1 METTK
6 LEVTAKQ
13 IDQLVKRYSKSE
25 HETDKPFWYRVLK
38 YKNNV
43 SVCGNIVISFYW
55 VYSSPNSTILT
66 FCTENNTIK
75 FDVKWKDARALN
87 YRIVKDSNAAD
98 TNCYIDI
105 LVTPNQKDLFSIS
118 TNLFVDDNA
127 VAYSGNVE
135 ATVTDGQIVTE
146 YLLP

>member
-6 LEVTAKQ
+6 LDVTAEQ
-13 IDQLVKRYSKSE
+13 INQLVRRHSKSE

-38 YKNNV
+38 YSNTT

-55 VYSSPNSTILT
+55 MYSGPNSTILT
-66 FCTENNTIK
+66 FSTENSNVK

-87 YRIVKDSNAAD
+87 YRIVKDSNSDD
-98 TNCYIDI
+98 TDCYIDI
-105 LVTPNQKDLFSIS
+105 LIIPNQKDFFSIS
-118 TNLFVDDNA
+118 TNLFVDNNA

-135 ATVTDGQIVTE
+135 SKIADGQIVKE